1 MVAQDVADALTLDR
15 VLWIPAGVPPHK
27 DPGGLTP
34 GCIRLEMAR
43 AAAQA
48 DPRFHVV
55 DIELR
60 RDGPSYTVDT
70 LRALSAQHPDAHL
83 FLLLGA
89 DQVRTFEHGWKEPR
103 EVLRLATLVLM
114 DREGEAA
121 PAVSPGLPGMER
133 ALHVPVTRVDI
144 SSTEVRTGVA
154 AGRDVAA
161 LVPAGVRAVME
172 REGLYGR

>member
-1 MVAQDVADALTLDR
+1 VVARDVADALALDQ
-15 VLWIPAGVPPHK
+15 VLWIPAGAPPHK
-27 DPGGLTP
+27 DTEGLTP
-34 GCIRLEMAR
+34 GPLRLEMAR

-48 DPRFHVV
+48 DSRFHVV

-70 LRALSAQHPDAHL
+70 LRVLSAQHAGAHL

-89 DQVRTFEHGWKEPR
+89 DQIRTFEHGWKEPG
-103 EVLRLATLVLM
+103 EILRLATLVLM

-121 PAVSPGLPGMER
+121 PAVAPDLPGMER

-144 SSTEVRTGVA
+144 SSSEVRTRVA